1 MTMSGWRVGS
11 PPLGTEDDD
20 LDRVAIAFNERF
32 RALPAAE
39 RGPVRDRFVVFALP
53 FAGRLARRY
62 RQRGEPLE
70 DLEQV
75 ARLGLVKAV
84 DRYDPARGS
93 FTAYAVSTIRG
104 EIKRHF
110 RDRAWAMGVPRR
122 LRDLRVDVGRAESAL
137 ISELG
142 RRPSEGELA
151 GRLDIDAAEVREVM
165 AAAGAYRPG
174 SLSSPVG
181 DGTLTAADVI
191 GELDEG
197 VESAVDRVCLA
208 NLLEHVPAR
217 ERRILALR
225 FSGNKT
231 QAEIAQWLGMSQMHV
246 SRLLSRTLEWLRE
259 AMMADTPRSWP
270 AAGADHRL
278 AIEVRRRGSLV
289 ELGVSGEVD
298 RDTADQLRRALV
310 NAASMPGTDRIEIDL
325 HGVPLV
331 DAAGLTALE
340 RGADAAPPGVALR
353 VTGAQAYVR
362 RALAFSVLGRHTD
375 LPGPGGRPD

>member
-1 MTMSGWRVGS
+1 MTMTGRRTG
-11 PPLGTEDDD
+11 PPPVGTEDDD
-20 LDRVAIAFNERF
+20 LDRVAIAFNERV
-32 RALPAAE
+32 RALPSAE
-39 RGPVRDRFVVFALP
+39 RGPVRERFVVSALP

-110 RDRAWAMGVPRR
+110 RDRAWTMGVPRR

-137 ISELG
+137 IAELG

-151 GRLDIDAAEVREVM
+151 GRLDVDVADVREVIAS
-165 AAAGAYRPG
+165 AAAYRPS
-174 SLSSPVG
+174 SLSAPVG
-181 DGTLTAADVI
+181 DGTLTAADII
-191 GELDEG
+191 GELDDG
-197 VESAVDRVCLA
+197 LESAVDRVCLA
-208 NLLEHVPAR
+208 SLLEHVPAR

-231 QAEIAQWLGMSQMHV
+231 QAEIAEWLGMSQMHV
-246 SRLLSRTLEWLRE
+246 SRLLSRTLDWLRE
-259 AMMADTPRSWP
+259 AMMADTPPSWP
-270 AAGADHRL
+270 AAGADLHRL
-278 AIEVRRRGSLV
+278 AIEVRRRGGLV
-289 ELGVSGEVD
+289 ALGVSGEVD

-340 RGADAAPPGVALR
+340 RGADAAPPSVALR
-353 VTGAQAYVR
+353 VTGAQPYVR
-362 RALAFSVLGRHTD
+362 RALAFSFLGRHTAD
-375 LPGPGGRPD
+375 PS